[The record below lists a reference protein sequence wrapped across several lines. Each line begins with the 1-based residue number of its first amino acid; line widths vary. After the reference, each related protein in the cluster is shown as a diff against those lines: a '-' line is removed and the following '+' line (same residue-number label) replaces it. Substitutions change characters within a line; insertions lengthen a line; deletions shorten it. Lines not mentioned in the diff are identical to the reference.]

1 MVCGVKKEIY
11 LHFILLETGR
21 TLSYFAMELIR
32 NTTRLTCQCFPV
44 REEKKWRNFELNKK
58 KGVEKFKSHLKTY

>member
-44 REEKKWRNFELNKK
+44 REEKKWRNFELN
-58 KGVEKFKSHLKTY
+58 